1 MTDLAEFVR
10 AAYDA
15 WNSHSEQRWVAHAA
29 ADIEV
34 AHSGGFSGRGH
45 DAYRR
50 FFQAWQTAFP
60 DSVVRARRIVADGE
74 RAMTEST
81 FSGTHTGTFRTPTG
95 QEIPPTGKTVAVDY
109 TDAWQ
114 VVDEKAVYDRVYFD
128 ELELLAQLGLYP

>member
-1 MTDLAEFVR
+1 MTEFVR

-15 WNSHSEQRWVAHAA
+15 WNAHSEERWVAHAA
-29 ADIEV
+29 PDIEV

-45 DAYRR
+45 EAYRQ
-50 FFQAWQTAFP
+50 FFQAWQAAFP
-60 DSVVRARRIVADGE
+60 DSVVTAHRIVADGE
-74 RAMTEST
+74 WAMTEST
-81 FSGTHTGTFRTPTG
+81 FSGTHSGMFRTPAG

-114 VVDEKAVYDRVYFD
+114 VVDGKAVYDRVYFD